1 MEEIDYKKK
10 YERILE
16 INRKWREA
24 NKERYCEKQKKYY
37 ERNKKE
43 ICERNKKYREEHSDR
58 ITCCCGSVYTEY
70 DKSKHLKTKKH
81 QSYLFRSELFDKIQ
95 LKDNSCDI

>member
-16 INRKWREA
+16 INRKWCDQ
-24 NKERYCEKQKKYY
+24 NKEKLKENHKKYY
-37 ERNKKE
+37 VRNKKE

-58 ITCCCGSVYTEY
+58 ITCGCGSVYVLY
-70 DKSKHLKTKKH
+70 DRSKHFKTQKH
-81 QSYLFRSELFDKIQ
+81 QLYLFRSELIEKIQ
-95 LKDNSCDI
+95 LKGNS